1 MLYVLST
8 IYMFAFYLNK
18 TLLQKNFKYISLTLT
33 RYQHCFS
40 NHRVAL
46 KKKMDFSKYGFKKFD
61 GFRDFAF
68 WKSKVRNH
76 LRFLGLEVHIES
88 EPVNNSTT
96 NKPEPADWA
105 KNNQANAFIREC
117 LCDSLYQRYD
127 LKSAKEL
134 WDKLKAD
141 YEKKDAQQCFILLR
155 KFNNCVKE
163 KKETMMDFISTEVTK
178 ERARRG

>member
-1 MLYVLST
+1 
-8 IYMFAFYLNK
+8 
-18 TLLQKNFKYISLTLT
+18 
-33 RYQHCFS
+33 
-40 NHRVAL
+40 
-46 KKKMDFSKYGFKKFD
+46 MDFSKYGFKKFD
-61 GFRDFAF
+61 GFREFAF

-127 LKSAKEL
+127 LKSAKML
-134 WDKLKAD
+134 WDKLNTD
-141 YEKKDAQQCFILLR
+141 Y
-155 KFNNCVKE
+155 
-163 KKETMMDFISTEVTK
+163 
-178 ERARRG
+178 